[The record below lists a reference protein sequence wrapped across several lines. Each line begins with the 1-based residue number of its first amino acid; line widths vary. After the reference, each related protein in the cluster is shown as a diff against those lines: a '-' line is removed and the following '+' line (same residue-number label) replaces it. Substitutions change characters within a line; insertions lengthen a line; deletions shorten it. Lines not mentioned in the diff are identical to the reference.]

1 MKSFKFIFSLFLC
14 CSMMNGVAQTDFN
27 FKELLPEKFDK
38 ANIIQEEDYN
48 VWGTNILKGKDGK
61 YHAIYSRWPKSRG
74 HHAWVTHSEIAH
86 AVSDNLTGPYKIQ
99 KCRITCPG
107 QKLLGW

>member
-1 MKSFKFIFSLFLC
+1 MKNRIRLVVVGFIFCANSLF
-14 CSMMNGVAQTDFN
+14 SQTDFD

-61 YHAIYSRWPKSRG
+61 YHEFI
-74 HHAWVTHSEIAH
+74 HAGLKVEGIM
-86 AVSDNLTGPYKIQ
+86 VG
-99 KCRITCPG
+99 
-107 QKLLGW
+107 